1 MKYATWGVAWRNN
14 LHAQEAQTNIPATV
28 VAEAALLL
36 NEQ

>member
-1 MKYATWGVAWRNN
+1 MKYATWEVEWRNN
-14 LHAQEAQTNIPATV
+14 RHAQEAQTNTHAT